1 MQETNN
7 NPIQL
12 VFLRTLKKKQE
23 IFTTDEIIAKYSE
36 NDPDSVKRLIRDNQ
50 SDLEEFGVLG
60 FEIRKPP
67 KGSKGGRPKKTY
79 QLNEEQATLLVT
91 YLDNTKPVRE
101 FKKALVRQFFAMK
114 EELIKRNT
122 LYELE
127 KRLRDQLTGTID
139 EVYQGNVSDHTYSK
153 FTNLLYIAV
162 AGHNASKIKRDRGFE
177 KRCSVFANIFSSD
190 ERTAYID
197 KENELIRHFRNG
209 VLDYYKLKDL
219 LLTKELEEAK

>member
-91 YLDNTKPVRE
+91 HLDNTKPVRE

-177 KRCSVFANIFSSD
+177 KRCSVFADIFSSD

>member
-177 KRCSVFANIFSSD
+177 KRCSVFADIFSSD

>member
-177 KRCSVFANIFSSD
+177 KRCSVFADIFSSD

-219 LLTKELEEAK
+219 LLI

>member
-1 MQETNN
+1 MQKTNN
-7 NPIQL
+7 NLIQL
-12 VFLRTLKKKQE
+12 VFLRTSKKKQE

-114 EELIKRNT
+114 EELIKRDT
-122 LYELE
+122 LYDLE
-127 KRLRDQLTGTID
+127 RRLRDQLTGTID
-139 EVYQGNVSDHTYSK
+139 EAFQGNASEHTYSQ

-162 AGHNASKIKRDRGFE
+162 AGHNAAKIKRDRGFD
-177 KRCSVFANIFSSD
+177 KNCSVFADIFSSD

-197 KENELIRHFRNG
+197 KENELIRHLRNG
-209 VLDYYKLKDL
+209 LLDYYELKDL
-219 LLTKELEEAK
+219 LLVKELEEAK